1 MARKKKPIPI
11 TTLLFIILPA
21 LVVIIAFIRIIT
33 ASGQYVYA
41 KINVS
46 QGLWWASTNKP
57 NYWFIE
63 SLKVGEQEK
72 DLSGKISAELL
83 GFTYYPDIT
92 QKTETT
98 YNIYLVV
105 KLNVKK
111 TKEGGLLFNRD
122 KIGVG
127 SPIEL
132 NFPSVLITGAVMQLS
147 DEPIEDEYVT
157 KMITLTGKDI
167 FPWQYSAIKIGD
179 TYFDGEQE
187 VFKIIDK
194 QALDTWT
201 LARDTYGNIS
211 TRNLENRKYVIAKA
225 EVRLKETKDGKLFFG
240 EEQEIM
246 VGMPFGLKTP
256 NFNYYLLDVGK
267 LE

>member
-11 TTLLFIILPA
+11 AALLFIILPTLVIVIA
-21 LVVIIAFIRIIT
+21 LLRIVT
-33 ASGQYVYA
+33 TKTQYVYA

-46 QGLWWASTNKP
+46 QGLWWASTNRP

-72 DLSGKISAELL
+72 DLSGNISAELL
-83 GFTYYPDIT
+83 SFTYYPDIT

-132 NFPSVLITGAVMQLS
+132 NFPSILITGAVMQLS
-147 DEPIEDEYVT
+147 DEPIKDEYVT
-157 KMITLTGKDI
+157 KIITLTGKDI

-194 QALDTWT
+194 QAIDTWT
-201 LARDTYGNIS
+201 LTRDTYGNIS
-211 TRNLENRKYVIAKA
+211 TRSLENRKYVTAKA
-225 EVRLKETKDGKLFFG
+225 EVRLKKTANDKLFFG

-246 VGMPFGLKTP
+246 VGTPFGLKTP
-256 NFNYYLLDVGK
+256 SFNYHLLDVSK